1 MRFPHSQEEKYQP
14 QSMLARIRTTMAGKQ
29 LIVFDI
35 TTTFSTCSKR
45 EPGISKGTKNSQ

>member
-1 MRFPHSQEEKYQP
+1 MRFPHPHEEKYQP

-35 TTTFSTCSKR
+35 TTLFLPALTQSL
-45 EPGISKGTKNSQ
+45 E